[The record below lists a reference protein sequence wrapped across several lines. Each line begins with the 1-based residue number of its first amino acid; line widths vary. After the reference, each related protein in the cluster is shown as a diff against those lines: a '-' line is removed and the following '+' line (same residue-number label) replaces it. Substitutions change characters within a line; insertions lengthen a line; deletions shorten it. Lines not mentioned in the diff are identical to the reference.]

1 MPELKKVVHEIHHR
15 SLCQVLGIYLCG
27 PAGMFVPLVALATAA
42 EAQAS
47 QDPFGCDQEAE
58 HLPQLTPLAVQTG
71 RLEPGEATCFGLL
84 LQAGEFIRISGE
96 IDGEWAGLRA
106 RVLEPPEHNPLL
118 ISWVWSFFYS
128 IPLAFEAP
136 TSGTYVVELSV
147 PAASFGR
154 VPTFTIQVE
163 EWLSARAQAARREDL
178 QSDPRTAWLREH
190 AVPIRSIDPSD
201 EDFSDLEFLRAQLR
215 GVRVVLLGE
224 GDHGVGSDFRAKTR
238 LIKFLHR
245 EMGFDVLAFESGG
258 LFGTAAAWR
267 ALKTD
272 ADPREAFLKG
282 VPEIWGWSEQVQ
294 PLIHYLAAS
303 AGSDN
308 PLELTGIDIQ
318 FFGTA
323 QESLLPS
330 LREFL
335 DQNGID
341 SPLADPDSG
350 PSQILAG
357 GLDGRFTRDRGQLP
371 EPAEQAELVESLRT
385 TAAQLEGSVSG
396 RDGLFW
402 AQVLRSTS
410 VQMGLYLDILRHPEE
425 SATYFQG
432 RDRQMA
438 ENLIWLADTYYRGHK
453 IIVWTHTIHAIRS
466 AAIHHVVNPHM
477 FGREPEFTMGHGVW
491 EALGEESFAIGFT
504 SYTGTA
510 YWVTQPEEQQQ
521 HIVADQHPGFEFEE
535 LMDAAGHEL
544 AWVNLRE
551 AREAGQWLGRAFLAR
566 PVYFKPTRAPWSELL
581 DAFFFI
587 RTQEPSKKV
596 AGVR

>member
-1 MPELKKVVHEIHHR
+1 
-15 SLCQVLGIYLCG
+15 
-27 PAGMFVPLVALATAA
+27 
-42 EAQAS
+42 
-47 QDPFGCDQEAE
+47 
-58 HLPQLTPLAVQTG
+58 
-71 RLEPGEATCFGLL
+71 
-84 LQAGEFIRISGE
+84 
-96 IDGEWAGLRA
+96 LR
-106 RVLEPPEHNPLL
+106 
-118 ISWVWSFFYS
+118 
-128 IPLAFEAP
+128 
-136 TSGTYVVELSV
+136 
-147 PAASFGR
+147 
-154 VPTFTIQVE
+154 
-163 EWLSARAQAARREDL
+163 
-178 QSDPRTAWLREH
+178 SDPRTAWLREH

-201 EDFSDLEFLRAQLR
+201 EDFSDLEFLRPQLR

-282 VPEIWGWSEQVQ
+282 VPEIWAWSEQVQ

-308 PLELTGIDIQ
+308 PLELTGVDIQ
-318 FFGTA
+318 FFRTA

-341 SPLADPDSG
+341 SPLADPESG
-350 PSQILAG
+350 QSQILAG
-357 GLDGRFTRDRGQLP
+357 GLDGRFARDRGQLP

-410 VQMGLYLDILRHPEE
+410 VQICLYLDILRHPEE

-438 ENLIWLADTYYRGHK
+438 ENLIWLADTYYRGQK

-466 AAIHHVVNPHM
+466 AAIHRVVNPHM
-477 FGREPEFTMGHGVW
+477 FGREPEFTMGQGVW

-510 YWVTQPEEQQQ
+510 YWVTTPEEQQQ

-544 AWVNLRE
+544 AWVNLRA
-551 AREAGQWLGRAFLAR
+551 AREAGPSGLLQTHASALERAPGCLLLHSDPGTEPEGGRSEMTECAR
-566 PVYFKPTRAPWSELL
+566 PSSPWTFTL
-581 DAFFFI
+581 
-587 RTQEPSKKV
+587 R
-596 AGVR
+596 R

>member
-1 MPELKKVVHEIHHR
+1 MTGLRRLIHEIHRR
-15 SLCQVLGIYLCG
+15 SLWQVLGIYLYG
-27 PAGMFVPLVALATAA
+27 PAAVLVPLVALATAA

-58 HLPQLTPLAVQTG
+58 DLPQLTPLAVQTG
-71 RLEPGEATCFGLL
+71 RLEPGQATCFGLL
-84 LQAGEFIRISGE
+84 LQAGEFIRISSE
-96 IDGEWAGLRA
+96 IDTGLLRA
-106 RVLEPPEHNPLL
+106 RVLEPREHNLLL
-118 ISWVWSFFYS
+118 IRWVSSFSYPL
-128 IPLAFEAP
+128 PLAFEAP

-147 PAASFGR
+147 PGASFER

-163 EWLSARAQAARREDL
+163 EWLSARTQAARREDL

-201 EDFSDLEFLRAQLR
+201 EDFSDLEFLRPQLR
-215 GVRVVLLGE
+215 DVRVVLLGE
-224 GDHGVGSDFRAKTR
+224 GDHGVGSDFKAKTR

-245 EMGFDVLAFESGG
+245 ELGFDVLAFESG

-282 VPEIWGWSEQVQ
+282 VFEIWAWSEQVQ

-308 PLELTGIDIQ
+308 PLELTGVDIQ
-318 FFGTA
+318 FSGTA
-323 QESLLPS
+323 PKESLLPS

-341 SPLADPDSG
+341 SPLADPESG
-350 PSQILAG
+350 PSQILAR
-357 GLDGRFTRDRGQLP
+357 GLEGSFAREGGQLP
-371 EPAEQAELVESLRT
+371 ELAEQAELVESLRT
-385 TAAQLEGSVSG
+385 TAAQLEASVSG

-410 VQMGLYLDILRHPEE
+410 VQMGLYLDNLRHPEE
-425 SATYFQG
+425 ATYFQG

-438 ENLIWLADTYYRGHK
+438 ENLIWLADTYYRGQK
-453 IIVWTHTIHAIRS
+453 IIVWTHTMHAIR
-466 AAIHHVVNPHM
+466 NPHM
-477 FGREPEFTMGHGVW
+477 FGREPEFTFTMGHGVW
-491 EALGEESFAIGFT
+491 EALGEQSFTIGFT

-510 YWVTQPEEQQQ
+510 YWVTTPEEWQQ
-521 HIVADQHPGFEFEE
+521 HIVADPHPGFEFEE

-566 PVYFKPTRAPWSELL
+566 PIYFRPTRTPWSELL

-587 RTQEPSKKV
+587 RTQEPSRKV